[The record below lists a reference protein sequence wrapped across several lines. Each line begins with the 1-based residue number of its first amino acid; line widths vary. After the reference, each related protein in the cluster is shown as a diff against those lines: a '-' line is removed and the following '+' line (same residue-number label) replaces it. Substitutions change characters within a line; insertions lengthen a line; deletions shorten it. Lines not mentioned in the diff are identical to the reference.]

1 MWLPDRVRGRGD
13 GMALIPSAV
22 RPMRM
27 RLGYSARNEMVRPQS
42 KWAAGLAAIALD
54 MAMGMNA
61 MADRDA

>member
-1 MWLPDRVRGRGD
+1 
-13 GMALIPSAV
+13 
-22 RPMRM
+22 M